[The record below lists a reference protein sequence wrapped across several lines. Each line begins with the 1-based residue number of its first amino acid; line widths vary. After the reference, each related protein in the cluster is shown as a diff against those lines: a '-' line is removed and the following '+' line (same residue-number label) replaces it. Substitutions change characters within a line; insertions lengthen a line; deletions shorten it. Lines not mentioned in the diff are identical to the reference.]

1 MVVDTE
7 KNVQLLI
14 TLPIELLK
22 EIEEYWHENK
32 IKNRSEAIRN
42 LITKGLERN

>member
-1 MVVDTE
+1 MAVDTE

-22 EIEEYWHENK
+22 EIEEYWYENK
-32 IKNRSEAIRN
+32 IKNCSEAIRN
-42 LITKGLERN
+42 LIVKGLERN

>member
-7 KNVQLLI
+7 NNVQLLI

-42 LITKGLERN
+42 LIVKGLERN